1 VGVKKRKELLLE
13 AFAGRRTKS
22 LSSNQTP
29 FSTLVKKLQESL
41 TRMEPFDVITVA
53 QGIDGSLQAPS
64 STPLN
69 DL

>member
-1 VGVKKRKELLLE
+1 
-13 AFAGRRTKS
+13 
-22 LSSNQTP
+22 
-29 FSTLVKKLQESL
+29 L